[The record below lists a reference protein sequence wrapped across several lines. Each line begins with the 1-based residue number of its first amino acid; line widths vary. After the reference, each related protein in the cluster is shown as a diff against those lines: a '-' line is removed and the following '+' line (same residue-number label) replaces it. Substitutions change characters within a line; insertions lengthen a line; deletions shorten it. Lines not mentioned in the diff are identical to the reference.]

1 MDINNMVT
9 KLQKEN
15 EDMKNQILNLQ
26 NSINIYKRKLTNS
39 KSKEPKMNNLT
50 LNDFNSS
57 TNEDIYSIK
66 DFEQQRIKTPNKI
79 KNGLKFNKINYEK
92 AKKKKKD
99 FDINYYKYIL
109 DYNDKLYIEK
119 TKRLNEIHKFHN
131 LSSTREDLDSKKNLI
146 QNQVIKRAIKGKKII
161 DQISYL
167 KENYIG
173 YNNSYNKIFGKTNKA
188 NGSISKKNLQ
198 LNNLSHTR
206 EKNKIE
212 GLKTEECKNDKSK
225 RKITVHKI
233 RTNSVVRTQKSN
245 GGKYRYDNLRTSYD
259 KFSIKRKMAEVAI
272 KKNKEILIYLKEIN
286 NLQNVIRTL
295 KKENNQLKDSLYRE
309 KKNNQ
314 KFKKITREF
323 IRYYENNKD

>member
-131 LSSTREDLDSKKNLI
+131 L
-146 QNQVIKRAIKGKKII
+146 
-161 DQISYL
+161 
-167 KENYIG
+167 
-173 YNNSYNKIFGKTNKA
+173 
-188 NGSISKKNLQ
+188 
-198 LNNLSHTR
+198 
-206 EKNKIE
+206 
-212 GLKTEECKNDKSK
+212 
-225 RKITVHKI
+225 
-233 RTNSVVRTQKSN
+233 
-245 GGKYRYDNLRTSYD
+245 
-259 KFSIKRKMAEVAI
+259 
-272 KKNKEILIYLKEIN
+272 
-286 NLQNVIRTL
+286 
-295 KKENNQLKDSLYRE
+295 
-309 KKNNQ
+309 
-314 KFKKITREF
+314 
-323 IRYYENNKD
+323 